1 MLGDDYSL
9 AQTLRLGSFSN
20 TLFELLR
27 LLQRMARREGLDKTR
42 RLRTRDRRR
51 VCIIIH
57 VSLI

>member
-9 AQTLRLGSFSN
+9 VQTLRLGSFSN

-42 RLRTRDRRR
+42 RLRTRDRRLY
-51 VCIIIH
+51 V
-57 VSLI
+57 